1 MSHEWLIIIWF
12 AVWGLLW
19 AVYFALDGYD
29 LGAGILCPWL
39 PKNEEERHQLVA
51 SLGPFWDGNEVWLIT
66 AGGATFAAFPTTYA
80 IMFSSLYAPL
90 MIILLGLVFRA
101 VAIEFYN
108 KSQGTSWQR
117 FWAGALSLSSLIVA
131 LLLGVAFGN
140 IFQGLPIDQNGYQ
153 GTLLTLLNPFGL
165 LTGVLLVLAFL
176 FNGSAWLAVKTEGEL
191 ADRARS
197 LAEKVWPWLLVAAVL
212 FLFYGAFGTNLFANY
227 LAQPVWFLVPL
238 LAAVAVI
245 AARLYL
251 ARQQAALALISGSL
265 AVLFTVFVGIIG
277 IFPAMLPSHV
287 DPRYSITAFNAA
299 SSPYTLTIML
309 IVVLIFLPVV
319 LAYQYWLYRVFSA
332 KVTKEDIESY

>member
-1 MSHEWLIIIWF
+1 MSYQLLIVIWF

-39 PKNEEERHQLVA
+39 PRNQEERHHLVA

-66 AGGATFAAFPTTYA
+66 AAGATFAAFPTTYA

-108 KSQGTSWQR
+108 KSQGTRWQT
-117 FWAGALSLSSLIVA
+117 FWAGALSLSSLLVA

-140 IFQGLPIDQNGYQ
+140 IFQGLPIDQNGYH

-165 LTGVLLVLAFL
+165 LTGLLLVLAFL
-176 FNGSAWLAVKTEGEL
+176 FNGGAWLAVKTEGEL

-238 LAAVAVI
+238 LAAVALV

-251 ARQQAALALISGSL
+251 ARGQTALALISGSL

-309 IVVLIFLPVV
+309 IVVLIFLPIV